1 MNRNSR
7 LKKTHKM
14 SISDEERKN
23 FDAWYIVVK
32 RELLRTEPQNI
43 LARAKCFTDIINESC
58 DVLISELKLPKITKN
73 LKYVSNINPL
83 NHLNFLTTWCGLRI
97 ENTDR
102 VPKTRK
108 EYEKKSKNWLNGRR
122 APNYGK
128 TLFPM
133 FIFESEKYA
142 VKLSKVLIP
151 NNDKKRGLLCDIIV
165 YKVLSKLCGCSVSLH
180 EQAKKAPFFCKNSV
194 ERKCKLRSLLQD
206 YAKEHKYVQGFPSC
220 FEEAVGY
227 FNKKLRELI
236 GTYQHVF
243 NNENNNNNNNNNNNS
258 KSNINNNKDTKIEI
272 PMPMLTDSTTEDTIT
287 EDNDIFLSNK
297 NSGNE
302 TRDDFESEIEYWK
315 KQLTIM
321 VDRLKKEEL
330 LRIKAE
336 KERDCLK
343 RKLDRHQQQCGLKTK
358 TESNTD
364 RFSGNISEVNKNT
377 TKLTSNNNSSFSPL
391 LNHNGMVYGNHRKLI
406 KPDHYGC
413 SKDARF
419 SPLKGNDYN
428 NNNNNSNNIDGK
440 KDNNN
445 FDERYGIPKNWVSN
459 DYVNDLN
466 KTNCE
471 TNKTGSGLNLGF
483 VSSYNSN
490 NDYLYTTND
499 GIQNMNN
506 INTLPPTLQ
515 NYTHVN
521 IPSLALHNFC
531 TDNDTS
537 TTVTNH
543 QSRRNISTNNNNN
556 NNNHNN
562 ITSIQNNGNYINLG
576 NTISHIS
583 QPINIYD
590 SFTSGNEPR
599 KVFNRLPNQM
609 DYLDIVSRS
618 SFNHMNEF

>member
-243 NNENNNNNNNNNNNS
+243 NNENNNNNNNNNNNVNNNNDDH
-258 KSNINNNKDTKIEI
+258 KININNNDDGNCEYYNGDTVQGVGQIYKSIVRSQNLMKNFDCTSIVTQHLWNSINEEIYVDNCVDKIKKLLPNNKI
-272 PMPMLTDSTTEDTIT
+272 LQKLCSEDDCYLSVFFSDEKENCVAAPLPDNETIT
-287 EDNDIFLSNK
+287 LKDVFTQEQPRLVLLYIQQIVLHLGGTANVNFK
-297 NSGNE
+297 NANLEANLATHNFPAPVTIGVRMYYYQKYSCHLVK
-302 TRDDFESEIEYWK
+302 FE
-315 KQLTIM
+315 
-321 VDRLKKEEL
+321 
-330 LRIKAE
+330 RIGGDTLHFA
-336 KERDCLK
+336 RVL
-343 RKLDRHQQQCGLKTK
+343 RKLVQKCGPVLTGLPDEQFNP
-358 TESNTD
+358 TPVERELAS
-364 RFSGNISEVNKNT
+364 
-377 TKLTSNNNSSFSPL
+377 KLPNF
-391 LNHNGMVYGNHRKLI
+391 GAGI
-406 KPDHYGC
+406 KPQY
-413 SKDARF
+413 
-419 SPLKGNDYN
+419 
-428 NNNNNSNNIDGK
+428 
-440 KDNNN
+440 
-445 FDERYGIPKNWVSN
+445 
-459 DYVNDLN
+459 
-466 KTNCE
+466 
-471 TNKTGSGLNLGF
+471 
-483 VSSYNSN
+483 
-490 NDYLYTTND
+490 
-499 GIQNMNN
+499 
-506 INTLPPTLQ
+506 
-515 NYTHVN
+515 
-521 IPSLALHNFC
+521 
-531 TDNDTS
+531 
-537 TTVTNH
+537 
-543 QSRRNISTNNNNN
+543 
-556 NNNHNN
+556 
-562 ITSIQNNGNYINLG
+562 
-576 NTISHIS
+576 
-583 QPINIYD
+583 
-590 SFTSGNEPR
+590 
-599 KVFNRLPNQM
+599 
-609 DYLDIVSRS
+609 
-618 SFNHMNEF
+618 